1 MDYKVI
7 EEIIGYKFINKDLLD
22 RAFTHKS
29 YNTNPESHYEALE
42 FLGDAIVEMVVSEE
56 LFKQNPCFTEGK
68 LTSARAAFVMKS
80 SLAKITDKLDLVKY
94 MKLGKGESKDKIN
107 NDDKRKCDLFESLVA
122 AIYLDSN
129 SLETVK
135 KFILNNINFDL
146 TNLKEIKHSN
156 PTDYKSEINR
166 VYPGPKHIVEYRLDS
181 DILLDN
187 NSHQFE
193 VSLLVDGKVLGKGVA
208 STIKNAE
215 GKAAKEA
222 LNK

>member
-1 MDYKVI
+1 
-7 EEIIGYKFINKDLLD
+7 
-22 RAFTHKS
+22 
-29 YNTNPESHYEALE
+29 
-42 FLGDAIVEMVVSEE
+42 
-56 LFKQNPCFTEGK
+56 
-68 LTSARAAFVMKS
+68 MKS

-94 MKLGKGESKDKIN
+94 MKLGKGESKEKIN

-129 SLETVK
+129 SFETVK

-187 NSHQFE
+187 NKHQFE
-193 VSLLVDGKVLGKGVA
+193 VSLLIDGKVVGKGIA